1 MGFGRE
7 RILVLIR
14 MLIRKCSRISKDAVT
29 AYVSV
34 ASIDYKVN
42 EIEG

>member
-1 MGFGRE
+1 LGFGRE

-14 MLIRKCSRISKDAVT
+14 MLIRKYSRISKDAVT
-29 AYVSV
+29 ACVSV
-34 ASIDYKVN
+34 PSIAYKVN